1 MLKRITSLLLA
12 AVILLGVVSVG
23 TFRVSAAS
31 ALVASDECLRILK
44 EEEGFSRTPYWDY
57 SQYTVGYGT
66 RCPDD
71 MLEYYRE
78 NGITEEE
85 AEVLLRN
92 HLTSIELD
100 LNTEIVDGYGLT
112 LTQNQFDALVL
123 FSYNC
128 GTGWAFD
135 DDGTLNKA
143 LKAQATGN
151 GIIRAFALWCSAGGE
166 IKDFLL
172 RRRLSEANMYLNN
185 VYSRTPPENYCY
197 VIYDANGGTSTPRSQ
212 GYDSN
217 EPVAPYPTPT
227 YDGYT
232 FTGWYTAAQG
242 GTKITTLDA
251 STKNVTLYAQWVDEN
266 GKAPEKETVNVKV
279 TVTAD
284 GVNIRKGPGTNYTV
298 VGTANTGDTM
308 TITETAMGGG
318 LKWGK
323 FDGGWICLQYTN
335 FDTASQPPQD
345 EKPEDTKP
353 EEEKPEET
361 TPEETKPEETKPE
374 ETKPEESKPEDKPSD
389 SKPSQTV
396 MGTVNVDYQLNIR
409 SGPSTGYEV
418 VGYLSKGDRVEI
430 LEQKVNGSMVW
441 GKIDKGWISMDYVI
455 LDSESNGDSNTGDTP
470 AEVKWTGT
478 IVNCNQL
485 RIRSG
490 PGTNYAHV
498 GDIKAG
504 EKVAIY
510 EKKINGSTEW
520 GKIEQGWISLDYV
533 KLDSTSSGNTPSGG
547 TSSDNKQESTAVTGT
562 VTVNEYLRIRTGPGT
577 SYAVAGYL
585 YPNDRVTITQQQ
597 TVGSTVWGKIEQG
610 WISLD
615 YVKLDSTSS
624 GNTSSGNTSSGTQ
637 GESVQLT
644 GVADVDEFLRI
655 RSGPGT
661 SYSVAG
667 YLKPGEEVVITE
679 QKTVGS
685 TVWGKIDRGWVSMD
699 YIRVTSGTNKEE
711 KPEDKPSDSTTAVT
725 KTVTAD
731 CLNIREAPG
740 TDNKIVGYLYYGAKV
755 EITETK
761 VVNGMTWGKIQQG
774 WISMDYVA

>member
-1 MLKRITSLLLA
+1 MIKRITSLLLA

-31 ALVASDECLRILK
+31 TLVASDECLRILK
-44 EEEGFSRTPYWDY
+44 EEEGFSKTPYWDY

-71 MLEYYRE
+71 MLAYYQE
-78 NGITEEE
+78 HGITEEE

-92 HLTSIELD
+92 HLTAIELD
-100 LNTEIVDGYGLT
+100 LNTLIVDGYGLT
-112 LTQNQFDALVL
+112 LSQNQFDALVL

-128 GTGWAFD
+128 GTGWAYD
-135 DDGTLNKA
+135 DNGTLNKA
-143 LKAQATGN
+143 LKANATGN

-197 VIYDANGGTSTPRSQ
+197 VIYDANGGTTSPRSQ

-217 EPVAPYPTPT
+217 EPVEPFPTPT
-227 YDGYT
+227 YEGYT
-232 FTGWYTAAQG
+232 FTGWYTAAKG
-242 GTKITTLDA
+242 GTKVTVLDA
-251 STKNVTLYAQWVDEN
+251 STKSATLYAQWVDAE
-266 GKAPEKETVNVKV
+266 GKAPENEIVNVNV

-284 GVNIRKGPGTNYTV
+284 GVNIRKGPGTNHTV

-335 FDTASQPPQD
+335 FDTASQNPEDQKPEDTKPED

-353 EEEKPEET
+353 EDTNPEDQKPEDT
-361 TPEETKPEETKPE
+361 
-374 ETKPEESKPEDKPSD
+374 KPEDKPSEPA
-389 SKPSQTV
+389 KPV
-396 MGTVNVDYQLNIR
+396 MGTVNVEYQLNIR
-409 SGPSTGYEV
+409 SGPSTGHEI
-418 VGYLSKGDRVEI
+418 VGYLGKGARVEI

-455 LDSESNGDSNTGDTP
+455 LDSESSGDTNTGDTP
-470 AEVKWTGT
+470 SQAKWTGT
-478 IVNCNQL
+478 IVNCTQL

-490 PGTNYAHV
+490 PGTSYAHV

-510 EKKINGSTEW
+510 EMQANGSTQW
-520 GKIEQGWISLDYV
+520 GKIDKGWISLDYV
-533 KLDSTSSGNTPSGG
+533 KLDSTTSGD
-547 TSSDNKQESTAVTGT
+547 TSSDNKEESSVVTGT

-597 TVGSTVWGKIEQG
+597 KVGSTVWGKIDKG

-615 YVKLDSTSS
+615 YVKLDSTASGDSTS
-624 GNTSSGNTSSGTQ
+624 GNQ
-637 GESVQLT
+637 GGSLNLT

-667 YLKPGEEVVITE
+667 YLQPGEEVTITE

-685 TVWGKIDRGWVSMD
+685 TVWGRIDRGWVSME
-699 YIRVTSGTNKEE
+699 YIRLTSTGDKED
-711 KPEDKPSDSTTAVT
+711 KPEDKPSDSTTSVK
-725 KTVTAD
+725 KTVTTD
-731 CLNIREAPG
+731 CLRIRSQAG
-740 TDNKIVGYLYYGAKV
+740 TDNEIVGYLYYGDKV

-761 VVNGMTWGKIQQG
+761 VVNGMTWGKIDKG